1 MGSTAPFHKHHVK
14 ETRIDKVEITIVHKT
29 EVHTDLFSRHLSI
42 YSAKSNECQPLSGLT
57 SKPKHD
63 LEHFPLA
70 RERI

>member
-1 MGSTAPFHKHHVK
+1 MH
-14 ETRIDKVEITIVHKT
+14 RT

-70 RERI
+70 REIILGVDLQKERIRVEGGES